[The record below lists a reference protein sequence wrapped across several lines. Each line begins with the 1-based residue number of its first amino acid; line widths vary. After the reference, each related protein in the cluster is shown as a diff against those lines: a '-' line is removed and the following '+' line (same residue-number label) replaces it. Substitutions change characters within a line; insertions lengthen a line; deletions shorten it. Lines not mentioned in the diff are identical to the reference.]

1 MLAAWL
7 RIKYPAAAA
16 GAGAGRREPLRF
28 LSTAQALA
36 DYAALIQHLKSQ
48 LGAPAAPVVA
58 FGGSYGG
65 MLAAWLR
72 IKYPAAVTGAIAA
85 SAPIFSFDGEDPA
98 IDPGSYAKG
107 VTFDAGASAG
117 AASYCAPNMRAA
129 WQEVLYALG
138 STPAGRARLSELFR
152 LCPYSQGLLT
162 DQENVWALAY
172 WAQSAFDFMAMGNYP
187 YPSSYILNG
196 AGVLPPYPMRAAC
209 GHLAEEGMEGEA
221 LVEGLREAA
230 GVFYNHSGDATCY
243 NYTQGVNEATS
254 QDGAYWDFQW
264 CTEMHMPM
272 SRDGKLDMFWPQ
284 PYNFTAVAEGCWEA
298 WGVTPQPMWATVQY
312 GGKHLAAASN
322 IVFSNGDLD
331 PWAGVG
337 VLESPSS
344 SVVAVVIKGG
354 AHHLDL
360 FWSHPSDPKSVLDAR
375 ALERAHI
382 EAWVSETKA

>member
-1 MLAAWL
+1 MLSKQHHLSACQRGQGWVSRAKCPTSVVCSEMWGVENGAAQPSNWSS
-7 RIKYPAAAA
+7 
-16 GAGAGRREPLRF
+16 GA
-28 LSTAQALA
+28 Q
-36 DYAALIQHLKSQ
+36 
-48 LGAPAAPVVA
+48 
-58 FGGSYGG
+58 
-65 MLAAWLR
+65 
-72 IKYPAAVTGAIAA
+72 
-85 SAPIFSFDGEDPA
+85 A

-312 GGKHLAAASN
+312 G
-322 IVFSNGDLD
+322 
-331 PWAGVG
+331 
-337 VLESPSS
+337 
-344 SVVAVVIKGG
+344 
-354 AHHLDL
+354 
-360 FWSHPSDPKSVLDAR
+360 
-375 ALERAHI
+375 ALI
-382 EAWVSETKA
+382 LT